1 MQQKE
6 SKASTS
12 ASTQRE
18 YSQGVL
24 CAREKSKNH
33 VDPIG
38 FLDMYK
44 EAHTCNTWE
53 VTNVLLF
60 CYFQW
65 ASWTLAPHKKR
76 RWCCWRSAYVERK
89 YDTQRKHCFFHS
101 EKQKS
106 LWEEYDDEM
115 GYVLPNVSQTSL
127 LSGQTQVALY
137 LVIHQIS
144 TLIHWRVI
152 SFCGSK
158 KLVECEHS
166 KNRKKGQ

>member
-60 CYFQW
+60 CYFQLW
-65 ASWTLAPHKKR
+65 PLELWLHT
-76 RWCCWRSAYVERK
+76 RK
-89 YDTQRKHCFFHS
+89 GDGVAEDQRK
-101 EKQKS
+101 
-106 LWEEYDDEM
+106 
-115 GYVLPNVSQTSL
+115 
-127 LSGQTQVALY
+127 
-137 LVIHQIS
+137 
-144 TLIHWRVI
+144 
-152 SFCGSK
+152 
-158 KLVECEHS
+158 
-166 KNRKKGQ
+166 